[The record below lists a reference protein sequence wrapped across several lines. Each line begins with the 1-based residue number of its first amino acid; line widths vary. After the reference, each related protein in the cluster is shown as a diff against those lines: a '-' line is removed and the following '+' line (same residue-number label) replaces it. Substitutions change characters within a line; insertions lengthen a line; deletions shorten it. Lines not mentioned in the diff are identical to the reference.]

1 MRLARFAMPLLAS
14 LVATA
19 GAAET
24 ASAQI
29 VIKIADSFPVGHY
42 VVANMTKPWMD
53 AVTKETGG
61 KVKFEYFP
69 AEQLGKAK
77 DLLALTQSGVTD
89 MAYVV
94 PSFVPDKMPMS
105 PVAELPL
112 AEAVGCNGAMAYY
125 NLVNRDSELRKV
137 DFDANRVKPILV
149 QNLPPYQ
156 VFTAKKIS
164 SLKELQGMKIRVT
177 GSAKAAVIQRV
188 GAVPVQIPT
197 PEVREALS
205 RGTVD
210 GINFVYTS
218 LFPYDLNPLVK
229 TGTTDVNF
237 GGWIS
242 SYIISERKWK
252 SLPADVQKVMM
263 TLAEKYSRQ
272 NCAKVMEDDARDRDR
287 LVQGGMSLLR
297 LTDAEKAEFQEKT
310 RGVADQWAADL
321 DKRGRPGSVVLKE
334 YRDQLAKKN

>member
-1 MRLARFAMPLLAS
+1 MKIAYFGMPLLAFAA
-14 LVATA
+14 VA
-19 GAAET
+19 GSAAT

-29 VIKIADSFPVGHY
+29 VIKIADSFPAGHY
-42 VVANMTKPWMD
+42 VVENMTKPWMEE
-53 AVTKETGG
+53 VTKQTGG
-61 KVKFEYFP
+61 KVKFEYYP

-77 DLLALTQSGVTD
+77 DMLSLTQSGVAD

-94 PSFVPDKMPMS
+94 PSFVPDKMPLS

-125 NLVNRDSELRKV
+125 NLVNADSQRRKL
-137 DFDANRVKPILV
+137 DFDANRVRPLLV

-164 SLKELQGMKIRVT
+164 SLKDLQGMKIRVT
-177 GSAKAAVIQRV
+177 GSAKAAVIQRM

-229 TGTTDVNF
+229 TGTADMNF

-242 SYIISERKWK
+242 SYIISDRKWK
-252 SLPADVQKVMM
+252 SLPADVQQVMSK
-263 TLAEKYSRQ
+263 LAEKYSRQ
-272 NCAKVMEDDARDRDR
+272 NCEKVMVDDVRDRDR
-287 LVQGGMSLLR
+287 LVQSGMTLLR
-297 LTDAEKAEFQEKT
+297 LTDAEKAEFEAKT
-310 RGVADQWAADL
+310 RDVADQWAADL
-321 DKRGRPGSVVLKE
+321 DKRGKAGSVVLKE

>member
-1 MRLARFAMPLLAS
+1 MKLAHLGFPLLAF
-14 LVATA
+14 AAIA
-19 GAAET
+19 GSAAT

-29 VIKIADSFPVGHY
+29 VIKIADSFPAGHY
-42 VVANMTKPWMD
+42 VVESMTKPWMEE
-53 AVTKETGG
+53 VTKQTNG
-61 KVKFEYFP
+61 KVKFEYYP

-77 DLLALTQSGVTD
+77 DLLSLTQSGVTD

-94 PSFVPDKMPMS
+94 PSFVPDKMPLS

-125 NLVNRDSELRKV
+125 HLVNSDSQLRKL
-137 DFDANRVKPILV
+137 DFDANRVRPLLV

-164 SLKELQGMKIRVT
+164 SLKDLQGMKIRVT
-177 GSAKAAVIQRV
+177 GSAKSAVIQRI
-188 GAVPVQIPT
+188 GGVPVQIPT

-229 TGTTDVNF
+229 TGTADVNF

-242 SYIISERKWK
+242 SYLISDRKWK
-252 SLPADVQKVMM
+252 SLPADVQQVMA

-272 NCAKVMEDDARDRDR
+272 SCEKVMADDARDRDR

-297 LTDAEKAEFQEKT
+297 LTDAEKADFEAKT
-310 RGVADQWAADL
+310 RDVAEQWAADL
-321 DKRGRPGSVVLKE
+321 DKRGKAGSVVLKE

>member
-1 MRLARFAMPLLAS
+1 MRLTRFAMPLLAS
-14 LVATA
+14 LVVTA
-19 GAAET
+19 GAAAT

-42 VVANMTKPWMD
+42 VVENMTRPWMEE
-53 AVTKETGG
+53 VTKQTGG

-77 DLLALTQSGVTD
+77 DLLSLTQSGVTD

-94 PSFVPDKMPMS
+94 PSFVPDKMPLS

-125 NLVNRDSELRKV
+125 QLVNQDSQLRKI
-137 DFDANRVKPILV
+137 DFDANRVKPLLV

-242 SYIISERKWK
+242 SYIINDRKWK
-252 SLPADVQKVMM
+252 SLPADVQKVMT

-272 NCAKVMEDDARDRDR
+272 NCEKVMADDVRDRDR

-310 RGVADQWAADL
+310 RDVAEQWAADL

>member
-1 MRLARFAMPLLAS
+1 MKIAQLGMPLLAFAV
-14 LVATA
+14 VAGSVA
-19 GAAET
+19 T

-29 VIKIADSFPVGHY
+29 VLKIADSLPVGHY
-42 VVANMTKPWMD
+42 VVENMTKPWMEE
-53 AVTKETGG
+53 VTRQTGG
-61 KVKFEYFP
+61 KVKFEYYP

-77 DLLALTQSGVTD
+77 DLLSLTQSGVAD
-89 MAYVV
+89 IAYVV
-94 PSFVPDKMPMS
+94 PSFVPDKMPLS

-125 NLVNRDSELRKV
+125 QLVNADSQLRKL
-137 DFDANRVKPILV
+137 DFDANRIRPLLV

-156 VFTAKKIS
+156 VFTAKKIN
-164 SLKELQGMKIRVT
+164 SLKDLQGMKIRVT
-177 GSAKAAVIQRV
+177 GSAKAAVMQRI

-229 TGTTDVNF
+229 TGTTEVNF

-242 SYIISERKWK
+242 SYVISDRKWK
-252 SLPADVQKVMM
+252 SLPADVQQVMS

-272 NCAKVMEDDARDRDR
+272 NCEKVMADDLRDRDR
-287 LVQGGMSLLR
+287 LVQGGMALLR
-297 LTDAEKAEFQEKT
+297 LTAAEKADFDAKT
-310 RGVADQWAADL
+310 RDVADQWAADL
-321 DKRGRPGSVVLKE
+321 DKRGKAGSVVLKE

>member
-1 MRLARFAMPLLAS
+1 MKIAHFGMPLLA
-14 LVATA
+14 LAAVA
-19 GAAET
+19 GSAAT

-29 VIKIADSFPVGHY
+29 VIKIADSFPAGHY
-42 VVANMTKPWMD
+42 VVENMTKPWMEE
-53 AVTKETGG
+53 VTKQTGG
-61 KVKFEYFP
+61 KVKFEYYP

-77 DLLALTQSGVTD
+77 DMLSLTQGGVAD

-94 PSFVPDKMPMS
+94 PSFVPDKMPLS

-125 NLVNRDSELRKV
+125 HLVNSDSQLRKL
-137 DFDANRVKPILV
+137 DFDANRVRPLLV

-164 SLKELQGMKIRVT
+164 SLKDLQGMKIRVT
-177 GSAKAAVIQRV
+177 GSAKAAVIQRI

-229 TGTTDVNF
+229 TGTADVNF

-242 SYIISERKWK
+242 SYIINDRKWK
-252 SLPADVQKVMM
+252 SLPPDLQQVMS

-272 NCAKVMEDDARDRDR
+272 NCEKVMTDDVRDRDR

-297 LTDAEKAEFQEKT
+297 LTDAEKADFEAKT
-310 RGVADQWAADL
+310 RDVADQWAADL
-321 DKRGRPGSVVLKE
+321 DKRGKAGSVVLKE